1 MWYAAS
7 FANALWPLY
16 SRRIMSI
23 RDQFEAGFVS
33 KSDCLVKYEATAEP
47 LSIEVHSSVQS
58 LFGNAIRTCAMQML
72 EEFKVTT
79 GALLVDDD
87 GALDLVI
94 RARIEAVLRSAGY
107 LSQKRLFVD
116 ASSGISWQTGVS
128 TIESEKN
135 ASRAENSASLD
146 GGIERP
152 VCSLVKQQ
160 ARLYMPGDQPHFAI
174 NADFYGA
181 DILIFDLEDSVPL
194 ARKFEARI
202 LVRRFLENSFLF
214 RKSERA
220 VRINPLST
228 EESVH
233 DIAEIVP
240 AMPDIILLPKCESAM
255 DVERLDTLLT
265 ANEEEYGLVPGSI
278 RIMPIIESAKGV
290 LAAYEIARASQ
301 RNSALCFGYE
311 DFSRDIQS
319 KPDIVKV
326 AHVQDDGS
334 QKVNIQLNPVS
345 SIDSLLARQIII
357 LASRAADIEPLD
369 SSYSD
374 IENTKGLLNS
384 CYEARALGFTGKSV
398 IHPSQIPYVKK
409 AFLPSD
415 EEVQYAKA
423 VIAAYE
429 ESLKAGKGAV
439 AIDGQMIDIP
449 VVEKA
454 RRIIEESMH
463 AE

>member
-1 MWYAAS
+1 
-7 FANALWPLY
+7 
-16 SRRIMSI
+16 MSI

-33 KSDCLVKYEATAEP
+33 KSDCLVKYQATAEP

-116 ASSGISWQTGVS
+116 ASSEISRQTGVP

-135 ASRAENSASLD
+135 ASLD

-152 VCSLVKQQ
+152 GRSLVKQR

-334 QKVNIQLNPVS
+334 QKVNIPSNPVS

-374 IENTKGLLNS
+374 IGNTEGLLNS

-398 IHPSQIPYVKK
+398 IHPTRIPYVKK

-415 EEVQYAKA
+415 EEVQQAKA

>member
-1 MWYAAS
+1 
-7 FANALWPLY
+7 
-16 SRRIMSI
+16 MSI

-33 KSDCLVKYEATAEP
+33 KSDCLVKYEAKAEP

-116 ASSGISWQTGVS
+116 ASSEISRQTGVP

-135 ASRAENSASLD
+135 ASLD

-152 VCSLVKQQ
+152 GRSLVKQQ
-160 ARLYMPGDQPHFAI
+160 VRLYMPGDQPHFAI

-334 QKVNIQLNPVS
+334 QKVNIPSNPVS

-374 IENTKGLLNS
+374 IGNTEGLLNS

-398 IHPSQIPYVKK
+398 IHPTQIPYVKK

-415 EEVQYAKA
+415 EEVQQAKA

>member
-1 MWYAAS
+1 
-7 FANALWPLY
+7 
-16 SRRIMSI
+16 MSI

-33 KSDCLVKYEATAEP
+33 KSDCLVKYQATAEP

-116 ASSGISWQTGVS
+116 ASSEISRQTGVP

-135 ASRAENSASLD
+135 ASLD

-152 VCSLVKQQ
+152 GRSLVKQQ
-160 ARLYMPGDQPHFAI
+160 VRLYMPGDQPHFAI

-357 LASRAADIEPLD
+357 LASRAAGIEPLD

-374 IENTKGLLNS
+374 IGNTEGLLNS

-398 IHPSQIPYVKK
+398 IHPTQIPYVKK

-415 EEVQYAKA
+415 EEVQHAKA

>member
-1 MWYAAS
+1 
-7 FANALWPLY
+7 
-16 SRRIMSI
+16 MSI

-33 KSDCLVKYEATAEP
+33 KSDCLVKYQATAEP

-194 ARKFEARI
+194 ARKSEARI

-345 SIDSLLARQIII
+345 YIDSLLARQIII

>member
-1 MWYAAS
+1 
-7 FANALWPLY
+7 
-16 SRRIMSI
+16 MSI

-33 KSDCLVKYEATAEP
+33 KSDCLVKYEAKAEP

-116 ASSGISWQTGVS
+116 ASSEISRQTGVP

-135 ASRAENSASLD
+135 ASLD

-152 VCSLVKQQ
+152 GRSLVKQQ
-160 ARLYMPGDQPHFAI
+160 VRLYMPGDQPHFAI

-345 SIDSLLARQIII
+345 YIDSLLARQIII

-374 IENTKGLLNS
+374 IENTEGLLNS

-398 IHPSQIPYVKK
+398 IHPTQIPYVKK

-415 EEVQYAKA
+415 EEVQQAKA

>member
-1 MWYAAS
+1 
-7 FANALWPLY
+7 
-16 SRRIMSI
+16 MSI

-33 KSDCLVKYEATAEP
+33 KSDCLVKYEAKAEP

-233 DIAEIVP
+233 DIVEIVP

-345 SIDSLLARQIII
+345 YIDSLLARQIII

-374 IENTKGLLNS
+374 IENTEGLLNS

>member
-1 MWYAAS
+1 
-7 FANALWPLY
+7 
-16 SRRIMSI
+16 
-23 RDQFEAGFVS
+23 
-33 KSDCLVKYEATAEP
+33 
-47 LSIEVHSSVQS
+47 
-58 LFGNAIRTCAMQML
+58 ML

-116 ASSGISWQTGVS
+116 ASSGISWQTGVP

-135 ASRAENSASLD
+135 ASLD

-152 VCSLVKQQ
+152 GRSLGADHASKQV
-160 ARLYMPGDQPHFAI
+160 RLYMPGDQPHFAI

-357 LASRAADIEPLD
+357 LASRAAGIEPLD

-374 IENTKGLLNS
+374 IGNTEGLLNS

-398 IHPSQIPYVKK
+398 IHPTQIPYVKK

-415 EEVQYAKA
+415 EEVQHAKA

>member
-1 MWYAAS
+1 
-7 FANALWPLY
+7 
-16 SRRIMSI
+16 MSI

-33 KSDCLVKYEATAEP
+33 KSDCLVKYEAKAEP

-116 ASSGISWQTGVS
+116 ASSEISRQTGVP

-135 ASRAENSASLD
+135 ASLD

-152 VCSLVKQQ
+152 GRSLVKQQ
-160 ARLYMPGDQPHFAI
+160 VRLYMPGDQPHFAI

-334 QKVNIQLNPVS
+334 QKVNIPSNPVS

-374 IENTKGLLNS
+374 IGNTEGLLNS

-398 IHPSQIPYVKK
+398 IHPTQIPYVKK

>member
-1 MWYAAS
+1 
-7 FANALWPLY
+7 
-16 SRRIMSI
+16 MSI

>member
-1 MWYAAS
+1 
-7 FANALWPLY
+7 
-16 SRRIMSI
+16 MSI

-33 KSDCLVKYEATAEP
+33 KSDCLVKYQATAEP

-345 SIDSLLARQIII
+345 YIDSLLARQIII

>member
-1 MWYAAS
+1 MWYAAR

-33 KSDCLVKYEATAEP
+33 KSDCLVKYQATAEP

-116 ASSGISWQTGVS
+116 ASSEISRQTGVP

-135 ASRAENSASLD
+135 ASLD

-194 ARKFEARI
+194 ARKSEARI

-334 QKVNIQLNPVS
+334 QKVNIPSNPVS

-374 IENTKGLLNS
+374 IGNTEGLLNS

-398 IHPSQIPYVKK
+398 IHPTQIPYVKK

-415 EEVQYAKA
+415 EEVQQAKA

>member
-1 MWYAAS
+1 
-7 FANALWPLY
+7 
-16 SRRIMSI
+16 MSI

-33 KSDCLVKYEATAEP
+33 KSDCLVKYEAKAEP

-116 ASSGISWQTGVS
+116 ASSEISRQTGVP

-135 ASRAENSASLD
+135 ASLD

-152 VCSLVKQQ
+152 GRSLVKQQ
-160 ARLYMPGDQPHFAI
+160 VRLYMPGDQPHFAI

-233 DIAEIVP
+233 DIVEIVP

>member
-1 MWYAAS
+1 MWYAAR

-33 KSDCLVKYEATAEP
+33 KSDCLVKYEAKAEP

-107 LSQKRLFVD
+107 LSQKRLFVN
-116 ASSGISWQTGVS
+116 ASSEISRQTGVP

-135 ASRAENSASLD
+135 ASLD

-152 VCSLVKQQ
+152 GRSLVKQQ
-160 ARLYMPGDQPHFAI
+160 VRLYMPGDQPHFAI

-334 QKVNIQLNPVS
+334 QKVNIPSNPVS

-374 IENTKGLLNS
+374 IGNTEGLLNS

-398 IHPSQIPYVKK
+398 IHPTQIPYVKK

-415 EEVQYAKA
+415 EEVQQAKA

>member
-33 KSDCLVKYEATAEP
+33 KSDCLVKYQATAEP

>member
-33 KSDCLVKYEATAEP
+33 KSDCLVKYQATAEP

-116 ASSGISWQTGVS
+116 ASSGISWQTGVP

-135 ASRAENSASLD
+135 ASLD

-334 QKVNIQLNPVS
+334 QKVNIPSNPVS

-374 IENTKGLLNS
+374 IGNTEGLLNS

-398 IHPSQIPYVKK
+398 IHPTQIPYVKK

-415 EEVQYAKA
+415 EEVQHAKA

>member
-1 MWYAAS
+1 
-7 FANALWPLY
+7 
-16 SRRIMSI
+16 MSI

-33 KSDCLVKYEATAEP
+33 KSDCLVKYEAKAEP

-116 ASSGISWQTGVS
+116 ASSEISRQTGVP

-135 ASRAENSASLD
+135 ASLD

-152 VCSLVKQQ
+152 GRSLVKQQ
-160 ARLYMPGDQPHFAI
+160 VRLYMPGDQPHFAI

-334 QKVNIQLNPVS
+334 QKVNIPSNPVS

-374 IENTKGLLNS
+374 IGNTEGLLNS

-415 EEVQYAKA
+415 EEVQQAKA

>member
-1 MWYAAS
+1 
-7 FANALWPLY
+7 
-16 SRRIMSI
+16 MSI

-33 KSDCLVKYEATAEP
+33 KSDCLVKYQATAEP

-233 DIAEIVP
+233 DIVEIVP

-345 SIDSLLARQIII
+345 YIDSLLARQIII

>member
-1 MWYAAS
+1 
-7 FANALWPLY
+7 
-16 SRRIMSI
+16 
-23 RDQFEAGFVS
+23 
-33 KSDCLVKYEATAEP
+33 
-47 LSIEVHSSVQS
+47 
-58 LFGNAIRTCAMQML
+58 
-72 EEFKVTT
+72 
-79 GALLVDDD
+79 
-87 GALDLVI
+87 
-94 RARIEAVLRSAGY
+94 
-107 LSQKRLFVD
+107 
-116 ASSGISWQTGVS
+116 
-128 TIESEKN
+128 
-135 ASRAENSASLD
+135 
-146 GGIERP
+146 
-152 VCSLVKQQ
+152 
-160 ARLYMPGDQPHFAI
+160 
-174 NADFYGA
+174 
-181 DILIFDLEDSVPL
+181 
-194 ARKFEARI
+194 
-202 LVRRFLENSFLF
+202 VRRFLENSFLF

-334 QKVNIQLNPVS
+334 QKVNIPSNPVS

-374 IENTKGLLNS
+374 IGNTEGLLNS

-398 IHPSQIPYVKK
+398 IHPTQIPYVKK

-415 EEVQYAKA
+415 EEVQQAKA

>member
-1 MWYAAS
+1 
-7 FANALWPLY
+7 
-16 SRRIMSI
+16 MSI

-33 KSDCLVKYEATAEP
+33 KSDCLVKYEAKAEP

-116 ASSGISWQTGVS
+116 ASSEISRQTGVP

-135 ASRAENSASLD
+135 ASLD

-152 VCSLVKQQ
+152 GRSLVKQQ
-160 ARLYMPGDQPHFAI
+160 VRLYMPGDQPHFAI

-345 SIDSLLARQIII
+345 YIDSLLARQIII

-374 IENTKGLLNS
+374 IENTEGLLNS

>member
-1 MWYAAS
+1 
-7 FANALWPLY
+7 
-16 SRRIMSI
+16 MSI

-33 KSDCLVKYEATAEP
+33 KSDCLVKYQATAEP

-194 ARKFEARI
+194 ARKSEARI

-345 SIDSLLARQIII
+345 YIDSLLARQIII

-374 IENTKGLLNS
+374 IENTEGLLNS

>member
-1 MWYAAS
+1 
-7 FANALWPLY
+7 
-16 SRRIMSI
+16 MSI

-33 KSDCLVKYEATAEP
+33 KSDCLVKYQATAEP

>member
-1 MWYAAS
+1 
-7 FANALWPLY
+7 
-16 SRRIMSI
+16 MSI

-33 KSDCLVKYEATAEP
+33 KSDCLVKYEAKAEP

-107 LSQKRLFVD
+107 LSQKRLFVN
-116 ASSGISWQTGVS
+116 ASSEISRQTGVP

-135 ASRAENSASLD
+135 ASLD

-152 VCSLVKQQ
+152 GRSLVKQQ
-160 ARLYMPGDQPHFAI
+160 VRLYMPGDQPHFAI

-374 IENTKGLLNS
+374 IGNTEGLLNS

-398 IHPSQIPYVKK
+398 IHPTQIPYVKK

-415 EEVQYAKA
+415 EEVQQAKA

>member
-1 MWYAAS
+1 
-7 FANALWPLY
+7 
-16 SRRIMSI
+16 MSI

-33 KSDCLVKYEATAEP
+33 KSDCLVKYQATAEP

-116 ASSGISWQTGVS
+116 ASSEISRQTGVP

-135 ASRAENSASLD
+135 ASLD

-152 VCSLVKQQ
+152 GRSLVKQQ
-160 ARLYMPGDQPHFAI
+160 VRLYMPGDQPHFAI

-357 LASRAADIEPLD
+357 LASRAAGIEPLD

-374 IENTKGLLNS
+374 IGNTEGLLNS

-398 IHPSQIPYVKK
+398 IHPTQIPYVKK

>member
-1 MWYAAS
+1 
-7 FANALWPLY
+7 
-16 SRRIMSI
+16 MSI

-33 KSDCLVKYEATAEP
+33 KSDCLVKYQATAEP

-116 ASSGISWQTGVS
+116 ASSGISWQTGVP

-135 ASRAENSASLD
+135 ASLD

-152 VCSLVKQQ
+152 GRSLVKQQ
-160 ARLYMPGDQPHFAI
+160 VRLYMPGDQPHFAI

-357 LASRAADIEPLD
+357 LASRAAGIEPLD

-374 IENTKGLLNS
+374 IGNTEGLLNS

-398 IHPSQIPYVKK
+398 IHPTQIPYVKK

-415 EEVQYAKA
+415 EEVQHAKA

>member
-1 MWYAAS
+1 
-7 FANALWPLY
+7 
-16 SRRIMSI
+16 MSI

-33 KSDCLVKYEATAEP
+33 KSDCLVKYEAKAEP

-107 LSQKRLFVD
+107 LSQKRLFVN
-116 ASSGISWQTGVS
+116 ASSEISRQTGVP

-135 ASRAENSASLD
+135 ASLD

-152 VCSLVKQQ
+152 GRSLVKQQ
-160 ARLYMPGDQPHFAI
+160 VRLYMPGDQPHFAI

-233 DIAEIVP
+233 DIVEIVP

-334 QKVNIQLNPVS
+334 QKVNIPSNPVS

-374 IENTKGLLNS
+374 IGNTEGLLNS

-398 IHPSQIPYVKK
+398 IHPTQIPYVKK

-415 EEVQYAKA
+415 EEVQQAKA

>member
-1 MWYAAS
+1 
-7 FANALWPLY
+7 
-16 SRRIMSI
+16 MSI

-33 KSDCLVKYEATAEP
+33 KSDCLVKYQATAEP

-116 ASSGISWQTGVS
+116 ASSGISLQTGVP

-135 ASRAENSASLD
+135 ASLD

-152 VCSLVKQQ
+152 GRSLVKQQ
-160 ARLYMPGDQPHFAI
+160 VRLYMPGDQPHFAI
-174 NADFYGA
+174 NADFYCA

-357 LASRAADIEPLD
+357 LASRAAGIEPLD

-374 IENTKGLLNS
+374 IGNSEGLLNS
-384 CYEARALGFTGKSV
+384 CYEARSLGFTGKSV

>member
-1 MWYAAS
+1 
-7 FANALWPLY
+7 
-16 SRRIMSI
+16 MSI

-33 KSDCLVKYEATAEP
+33 KSDCLVKYQATAEP

-194 ARKFEARI
+194 ARKSEARI

-357 LASRAADIEPLD
+357 LASRAAGIEPLD

-374 IENTKGLLNS
+374 IGNTEGLLNS

-398 IHPSQIPYVKK
+398 IHPTQIPYVKK

-415 EEVQYAKA
+415 EEVQHAKA

>member
-1 MWYAAS
+1 
-7 FANALWPLY
+7 
-16 SRRIMSI
+16 MSI

-33 KSDCLVKYEATAEP
+33 KSDCLVKYQATAEP

-116 ASSGISWQTGVS
+116 ASSEISRQTGVP

-135 ASRAENSASLD
+135 ASLD

-152 VCSLVKQQ
+152 GRSLVKQQ
-160 ARLYMPGDQPHFAI
+160 VRLYMPGDQPHFAI

-233 DIAEIVP
+233 DIVEIVP

>member
-1 MWYAAS
+1 
-7 FANALWPLY
+7 
-16 SRRIMSI
+16 MSI

-33 KSDCLVKYEATAEP
+33 KSDCLVKYQATAEP

-374 IENTKGLLNS
+374 IENTEGLLNS

>member
-1 MWYAAS
+1 
-7 FANALWPLY
+7 
-16 SRRIMSI
+16 MSI

-33 KSDCLVKYEATAEP
+33 KSDCLVKYQATAEP

-116 ASSGISWQTGVS
+116 ASSEISRQTGVP

-135 ASRAENSASLD
+135 ASLD

-152 VCSLVKQQ
+152 GRSLVKQQ
-160 ARLYMPGDQPHFAI
+160 VRLYMPGDQPHFAI

-345 SIDSLLARQIII
+345 YIDSLLARQIII

-374 IENTKGLLNS
+374 IENTEGLLNS

>member
-33 KSDCLVKYEATAEP
+33 KSDCLVKYQATAEP

-116 ASSGISWQTGVS
+116 ASSGISWQTGVP

-135 ASRAENSASLD
+135 ASLD

-152 VCSLVKQQ
+152 GRSLGADHASKQV
-160 ARLYMPGDQPHFAI
+160 RLYMPGDQPHFAI

-357 LASRAADIEPLD
+357 LASRAAGIEPLD

-374 IENTKGLLNS
+374 IGNTEGLLNS

-398 IHPSQIPYVKK
+398 IHPTQIPYVKK

-415 EEVQYAKA
+415 EEVQHAKA

>member
-1 MWYAAS
+1 
-7 FANALWPLY
+7 
-16 SRRIMSI
+16 MSI

-33 KSDCLVKYEATAEP
+33 KSDCLVKYQATAEP

-116 ASSGISWQTGVS
+116 ASSEISRQTGVP

-135 ASRAENSASLD
+135 ASLD

-152 VCSLVKQQ
+152 GRSLVKQQ
-160 ARLYMPGDQPHFAI
+160 VRLYMPGDQPHFAI

-233 DIAEIVP
+233 DIVEIVP

-345 SIDSLLARQIII
+345 YIDSLLARQIII

-374 IENTKGLLNS
+374 IENTEGLLNS

>member
-1 MWYAAS
+1 
-7 FANALWPLY
+7 
-16 SRRIMSI
+16 MSI

-33 KSDCLVKYEATAEP
+33 KSDCLVKYQATAEP

-107 LSQKRLFVD
+107 LLQKRLFVD
-116 ASSGISWQTGVS
+116 ASSEISRQTGVS

-194 ARKFEARI
+194 ARKSEARI

-334 QKVNIQLNPVS
+334 QKVNIPSNPVS

-374 IENTKGLLNS
+374 IGNTEGLLNS

-398 IHPSQIPYVKK
+398 IHPTRIPYVKK

>member
-1 MWYAAS
+1 
-7 FANALWPLY
+7 
-16 SRRIMSI
+16 MSI

-33 KSDCLVKYEATAEP
+33 KSDCLVKYQATAEP

-398 IHPSQIPYVKK
+398 IHPTRIPYVKK

-415 EEVQYAKA
+415 EEVQQAKA

>member
-1 MWYAAS
+1 
-7 FANALWPLY
+7 
-16 SRRIMSI
+16 MSI

-33 KSDCLVKYEATAEP
+33 KSDCLVKYQATAEP

-345 SIDSLLARQIII
+345 YIDSLLARQIII

-398 IHPSQIPYVKK
+398 IHPTQIPYVKK

-415 EEVQYAKA
+415 EEVQQAKA

>member
-33 KSDCLVKYEATAEP
+33 KSDCLVKYQATAEP

-116 ASSGISWQTGVS
+116 ASSEISRQTGVP

-135 ASRAENSASLD
+135 ASLD

-152 VCSLVKQQ
+152 GRSLVKQQ
-160 ARLYMPGDQPHFAI
+160 VRLYMPGDQPHFAI
-174 NADFYGA
+174 NAEFYGA

-357 LASRAADIEPLD
+357 LASRAAGIEPLD

-374 IENTKGLLNS
+374 IGNTEGLLNS

-398 IHPSQIPYVKK
+398 IHPTQIPYVKK

-415 EEVQYAKA
+415 EEVQHAKA

-439 AIDGQMIDIP
+439 AIEGQMIDIP

>member
-1 MWYAAS
+1 
-7 FANALWPLY
+7 
-16 SRRIMSI
+16 MSI

-33 KSDCLVKYEATAEP
+33 KSDCLVKYEAKAEP

-107 LSQKRLFVD
+107 LSQKRLFVN
-116 ASSGISWQTGVS
+116 ASSEISRQTGVP

-135 ASRAENSASLD
+135 ASLD

-152 VCSLVKQQ
+152 GRSLVKQQ
-160 ARLYMPGDQPHFAI
+160 VRLYMPGDQPHFAI

-334 QKVNIQLNPVS
+334 QKVNIPSNPVS

-374 IENTKGLLNS
+374 IGNTEGLLNS

-398 IHPSQIPYVKK
+398 IHPTQIPYVKK

-415 EEVQYAKA
+415 EEVQQAKA

>member
-1 MWYAAS
+1 
-7 FANALWPLY
+7 
-16 SRRIMSI
+16 MSI

-33 KSDCLVKYEATAEP
+33 KSDCLVKYEAKAEP

-116 ASSGISWQTGVS
+116 ASSEISRQTGVP

-135 ASRAENSASLD
+135 ASLD

-152 VCSLVKQQ
+152 GRSLVKQQ
-160 ARLYMPGDQPHFAI
+160 VRLYMPGDQPHFAI

-233 DIAEIVP
+233 DIVEIVP

-345 SIDSLLARQIII
+345 YIDSLLARQIII

-374 IENTKGLLNS
+374 IENTEGLLNS